1 MSRISSPPAPARGP
15 GPAAG
20 LAAAASRQEGGARRY
35 VARRPDPAPGAGA
48 RRGAG
53 PGWAARRKC
62 AAALGWA
69 RAGPAP
75 QPAPPA
81 CGERRRCHGAVEV
94 CVDLRAGG
102 RAGWVVEVPWGGFL
116 RRLGPVAPL
125 GGGRGL
131 SVGAE
136 PRAQGRCTGP
146 RQARGLRSGSR
157 SPAVREERSCRGP
170 GTASR
175 YPVPRLCVCVHRHR
189 WAVSWSPGNG
199 SMGTAGRG

>member
-102 RAGWVVEVPWGGFL
+102 RASGVGGGGPLGWVPAALGAGRPS
-116 RRLGPVAPL
+116 RRRAGPVGGSGAP
-125 GGGRGL
+125 R
-131 SVGAE
+131 
-136 PRAQGRCTGP
+136 PGP
-146 RQARGLRSGSR
+146 
-157 SPAVREERSCRGP
+157 
-170 GTASR
+170 
-175 YPVPRLCVCVHRHR
+175 VHR
-189 WAVSWSPGNG
+189 
-199 SMGTAGRG
+199 TEAGAGPAQREPVTGGA